1 MRNEH
6 RIAIVGIGIRYP
18 DATSPGELWENV
30 LSGRPPFPAAQDRYA
45 EPADNSVADRISRL
59 VLDVVATA
67 LADAGF
73 RDGAGLPKAATSV
86 VLGNSGGPS
95 ATGTICAHFDL
106 GGGGFTVGTGSA
118 ATLLPVVAAA
128 ASLADHDV
136 DVAIAGGIGRCADTA
151 GLLVLMRENDAIARN
166 RRIYATITGWGVSSD
181 GRDGTNGHRLALA
194 RAYQRAGYG
203 ASRYDSGARA
213 RYGKYQHYATRC
225 QY

>member
-30 LSGRPPFPAAQDRYA
+30 LSGRHPFPATRDRYA
-45 EPADNSVADRISRL
+45 EPADNSVADPISRP

-73 RDGAGLPKAATSV
+73 RDGHGLPKAATSV
-86 VLGNSGGPS
+86 VLGGGTG
-95 ATGTICAHFDL
+95 ATGAICAHFDL

-136 DVAIAGGIGRCADTA
+136 DVAISGGIGRCADTA
-151 GLLVLMRENDAIARN
+151 GL
-166 RRIYATITGWGVSSD
+166 
-181 GRDGTNGHRLALA
+181 
-194 RAYQRAGYG
+194 
-203 ASRYDSGARA
+203 
-213 RYGKYQHYATRC
+213 
-225 QY
+225 